1 MISEIIAAV
10 IAGIFQ
16 VIAAMIR
23 RCDNVAKKEEGRS
36 HKRPSSRRK

>member
-1 MISEIIAAV
+1 MTQIIAAV
-10 IAGIFQ
+10 IDGIFQ

-23 RCDNVAKKEEGRS
+23 RCGNGAKKEEGRS